1 MSQARA
7 LYQVQELELGII
19 ERTKKIK
26 AIHARLQDDETVKAL
41 QARFDAARSSLKL
54 IVKRIHEMETQIEAV
69 VTKQQATESRLY
81 SGHVKN
87 PKELQD
93 MQMEVD
99 ALTRRRAELD
109 DQLLL
114 LMMERDEAHQTF
126 VHSEGALNKAQ
137 AEQEAEHQN
146 LLEEKISLT
155 REIEELMAERKN
167 TLRQIQPDV
176 LKTYNSLRTAK
187 ANRPVSVLKD
197 RTCKVCGITQNNS
210 IVADINRDGGL
221 VKCQNCGR
229 ILIKL

>member
-26 AIHARLQDDETVKAL
+26 AIHARLQDDAAIKAL
-41 QARFDAARSSLKL
+41 QARFDAAQSSLKL
-54 IVKRIHEMETQIEAV
+54 LVKRIHEMETQIEAV

-99 ALTRRRAELD
+99 ALTRRQAELD

-114 LMMERDEAHQTF
+114 LMMERDEAHQAF
-126 VHSEGALNKAQ
+126 IHSEGSLNEAQ
-137 AEQEAEHQN
+137 AEREAEHQN
-146 LLEEKISLT
+146 LLEEKTLLT
-155 REIEELMAERKN
+155 SEIGELMGQRKN
-167 TLRQIQPDV
+167 ALRQVQPDV

-187 ANRPVSVLKD
+187 ANRPISVLKGK
-197 RTCKVCGITQNNS
+197 TCNACGITQNNS